1 MGVLAGLPFYVIFF
15 EELFLVESSLVPKS
29 VVVVISAYGFDF
41 VGGGDGALCG
51 GTIGVE
57 CKDPFKPVTGLGV
70 VDGDGTMWVPS
81 QVPTRSALV
90 IL

>member
-1 MGVLAGLPFYVIFF
+1 MSGICVGFIT
-15 EELFLVESSLVPKS
+15 SDS
-29 VVVVISAYGFDF
+29 VGYGFDF

-57 CKDPFKPVTGLGV
+57 CKDPFKPVTGLGD

-81 QVPTRSALV
+81 QVATRSALV

>member
-1 MGVLAGLPFYVIFF
+1 MLGSHFYVIFF

-51 GTIGVE
+51 ETIGVE
-57 CKDPFKPVTGLGV
+57 CKDPFKPVTGLGD
-70 VDGDGTMWVPS
+70 VDGDGTMWEPS